1 MEERTEKER
10 TFSVELESRSDL
22 KNVSMTNGAHGG
34 NVLVEGTIGG
44 LRAAGFAEGVLL
56 EVVGS
61 KGVLRIDLK
70 ENEVGKN
77 GTGAMEEANK

>member
-1 MEERTEKER
+1 MEEKTKRER
-10 TFSVELESRSDL
+10 TFSVELGSRSDL
-22 KNVSMTNGAHGG
+22 KNVSLANGAHGE

-44 LRAAGFAEGVLL
+44 LRAAGFAEGV
-56 EVVGS
+56 VVEGGGS

-77 GTGAMEEANK
+77 GTEAMEEAK